1 MRNKRYARRFPAALL
16 ALAVLCV
23 GLAAWGVSGEI
34 RVAKLKD
41 RLEAAPS
48 EIAAEDA
55 AFSAQSDMSAEQL
68 EAVAA
73 EFEGGV
79 VTVGEAIEDY
89 DMIAAYYEMMGMNE
103 DEYAESAKITVL
115 DGLIEKKILEAKAKE
130 FGVYDLTDAQ
140 RAEIAQR
147 VQAEYEDNIE
157 YYMAFRSGEGKSEE
171 QAREETIAY
180 LNENGSSY
188 EKMLADAEQDA
199 WRDQLYDYITK
210 DMNVS
215 EEQMREFYD
224 SQVTS
229 AELSYSAD
237 FAAYEMDSQ
246 GGRPVVWN
254 PEGVRSV
261 QAILVSFDADQAVEY
276 LMLQAAIEGGDA
288 SKLDALNALYDLL
301 EPRAQEALQRAQA
314 GEDFAALMAEY
325 GDAGITRVS
334 DQSILCG
341 DAFRDAAMALSS
353 IGEISAPVQTD
364 GGICIIRYAGDVQAG
379 QVPYEQVRDALLA
392 NYQEELKSSLYNAS
406 VVQWIADANVQ
417 YHLDRF

>member
-1 MRNKRYARRFPAALL
+1 MRNKRYVRRFPAALL
-16 ALAVLCV
+16 AMAVLCV

-41 RLEAAPS
+41 SLEAAPS
-48 EIAAEDA
+48 DISVIDDT
-55 AFSAQSDMSAEQL
+55 FSMQSSMSADQL

-89 DMIAAYYEMMGMNE
+89 DMIAAYYEMMGMSE
-103 DEYAESAKITVL
+103 DEYAENAKITVL
-115 DGLIEKKILEAKAKE
+115 DGLIEEKILEAKAKE
-130 FGVYDLTDAQ
+130 FGVYDLTDDQ
-140 RAEIAQR
+140 RAEIARR

-157 YYMAFRSGEGKSEE
+157 YYMAFRSEEGKPED
-171 QAREETIAY
+171 QARAETIAY

-188 EKMLADAEQDA
+188 EEMLADAEQDA

-261 QAILVSFDADQAVEY
+261 QAILVGFDADQAVEY
-276 LMLQAAIEGGDA
+276 LTLQAAIESGDA

-314 GEDFAALMAEY
+314 GENFAALMAEY

-334 DQSILCG
+334 NQSTLCG

-353 IGEISAPVQTD
+353 IGDISEPVQTD
-364 GGICIIRYAGDVQAG
+364 GGICIIRYADDVQAG
-379 QVPYEQVRDALLA
+379 QVPYEQVRDALLV
-392 NYQEELKSSLYNAS
+392 NYQEELKSSLYNAN